1 MLSASCSFVWVIEP
15 VLCMSNGVIPHQG
28 MGRMDVFFKGC
39 GGWMCFSKD
48 GEDGC
53 VFQGMTRMDVFF
65 KGWPMTCKKKY
76 LDGLQG
82 FAANLLHDLH

>member
-1 MLSASCSFVWVIEP
+1 MPCLLRAGRVLSASCFFVWVIEP

-48 GEDGC
+48 DQDGC
-53 VFQGMTRMDVFF
+53 VFQGM
-65 KGWPMTCKKKY
+65 
-76 LDGLQG
+76 
-82 FAANLLHDLH
+82 AHDLQKKISGWSAGLCCQPTA